1 MSWGLGDR
9 ENRVAIHR
17 EESPLRSP
25 RLCVVQV
32 IQVFKSNAES
42 RRSQSEWQGCGYH
55 PRSRYVSVMKKIVK
69 AAFPPAVLFVL
80 VIAVW
85 HFSVVG
91 FGIKAYLVPKPAGV
105 LNAAVESRGELLFA
119 IGLTATATV
128 CGFVSSLLIGSLTAC
143 VFSQSRVIRSSCYP
157 YAIFLQTVPIVAV
170 APIIVVWFGAG
181 FHSVVLVSFMIS
193 LFPIVTNGTSGML
206 AVDPDLLDLFRLY
219 RASRWQVLWKLR
231 LPHSVPFLVA
241 GARTSSGMAVVGAIV
256 GEFFA
261 GNLAERHGLG
271 YMILQGTQFSTAK
284 LFAAVIASTLL
295 GITIFGLS
303 TLIGSTVL
311 SRWSD
316 PKGTT

>member
-1 MSWGLGDR
+1 M
-9 ENRVAIHR
+9 
-17 EESPLRSP
+17 
-25 RLCVVQV
+25 
-32 IQVFKSNAES
+32 
-42 RRSQSEWQGCGYH
+42 
-55 PRSRYVSVMKKIVK
+55 
-69 AAFPPAVLFVL
+69 
-80 VIAVW
+80 
-85 HFSVVG
+85 
-91 FGIKAYLVPKPAGV
+91 
-105 LNAAVESRGELLFA
+105 
-119 IGLTATATV
+119 
-128 CGFVSSLLIGSLTAC
+128 
-143 VFSQSRVIRSSCYP
+143 IRSSCYP

-193 LFPIVTNGTSGML
+193 LFPIITNVTSGML

-219 RASRWQVLWKLR
+219 RASRGQVLWKLR

-271 YMILQGTQFSTAK
+271 YMILQGTQFSTAR
-284 LFAAVIASTLL
+284 LFAAVIASTVL
-295 GITIFGLS
+295 GITIFGAS

-316 PKGTT
+316 PQGNR

>member
-1 MSWGLGDR
+1 M
-9 ENRVAIHR
+9 NRI
-17 EESPLRSP
+17 LR
-25 RLCVVQV
+25 
-32 IQVFKSNAES
+32 
-42 RRSQSEWQGCGYH
+42 
-55 PRSRYVSVMKKIVK
+55 
-69 AAFPPAVLFVL
+69 AALPPTLLFVI
-80 VIAVW
+80 VIAAW
-85 HFSVVG
+85 HFLVSW
-91 FGIKAYLVPKPAGV
+91 FGIKAFLVPKPLGV
-105 LNAAVESRGELLFA
+105 WEAAVERQHELLVA
-119 IGLTATATV
+119 IGLTSAAAL
-128 CGFVSSLLIGSLTAC
+128 CGFLSSLLIGSLTAC
-143 VFSQSRVIRSSCYP
+143 VFSQSRVVRSSCYP

-193 LFPIVTNGTSGML
+193 LFPIVTNGTTGML

-231 LPHSVPFLVA
+231 LPHSVPYLVA

-271 YMILQGTQFSTAK
+271 YMILQGTQFSTAR

-295 GITIFGLS
+295 GITIFGVS
-303 TLIGSTVL
+303 TIAGTTVL

-316 PKGTT
+316 PKGGRE

>member
-1 MSWGLGDR
+1 MK
-9 ENRVAIHR
+9 
-17 EESPLRSP
+17 
-25 RLCVVQV
+25 RL
-32 IQVFKSNAES
+32 
-42 RRSQSEWQGCGYH
+42 
-55 PRSRYVSVMKKIVK
+55 VK
-69 AAFPPAVLFVL
+69 AGVPPAVLFVL
-80 VIAVW
+80 VILVW
-85 HFSVVG
+85 HYAVVG
-91 FGIKAYLVPKPAGV
+91 FGIKAFLVPKPSGV
-105 LNAAVESRGELLFA
+105 WQAAMDNRVELLVA
-119 IGLTATATV
+119 IGLTAGAALS
-128 CGFVSSLLIGSLTAC
+128 GFVSSLLVGSLTAC
-143 VFSQSRVIRSSCYP
+143 VFSQSKMIRSSCYP

-193 LFPIVTNGTSGML
+193 LFPIVTNVTSGML

-295 GITIFGLS
+295 GITIFGVSSLV
-303 TLIGSTVL
+303 GSTVL
-311 SRWSD
+311 GRWSD
-316 PKGTT
+316 PKGNGRLEK

>member
-1 MSWGLGDR
+1 
-9 ENRVAIHR
+9 
-17 EESPLRSP
+17 
-25 RLCVVQV
+25 
-32 IQVFKSNAES
+32 
-42 RRSQSEWQGCGYH
+42 
-55 PRSRYVSVMKKIVK
+55 MKRILK
-69 AAFPPAVLFVL
+69 AALPPTVLFVL
-80 VIAVW
+80 VIATW
-85 HFSVVG
+85 HFAVVG
-91 FGIKAYLVPKPAGV
+91 FGIKAFLVPKPSGV
-105 LNAAVESRGELLFA
+105 LQAAVDIRAELLVA
-119 IGLTATATV
+119 IGLTAAAALS
-128 CGFVSSLLIGSLTAC
+128 GFVSSLLIGSLTAC
-143 VFSQSRVIRSSCYP
+143 VFSQSRTIRSSCYP

-193 LFPIVTNGTSGML
+193 LFPIVTNVTTGML

-219 RASRWQVLWKLR
+219 RATRWQVLWKLR

-271 YMILQGTQFSTAK
+271 YMILQGQAFNTVK

-295 GITIFGLS
+295 GIAIFGAS

-316 PKGTT
+316 PKGGGHPGA

>member
-1 MSWGLGDR
+1 M
-9 ENRVAIHR
+9 NRV
-17 EESPLRSP
+17 
-25 RLCVVQV
+25 
-32 IQVFKSNAES
+32 
-42 RRSQSEWQGCGYH
+42 
-55 PRSRYVSVMKKIVK
+55 VK
-69 AAFPPAVLFVL
+69 VALPPAVLFVL
-80 VIAVW
+80 VIAAW
-85 HFSVVG
+85 HYVVMG
-91 FGIKAYLVPKPAGV
+91 FGIKAFLVPKPSGV
-105 LNAAVESRGELLFA
+105 LQAAVENCSELLTA
-119 IGLTATATV
+119 IGLTAGAAL

-143 VFSQSRVIRSSCYP
+143 VFSQSRMIRSSCYP

-181 FHSVVLVSFMIS
+181 FHSIVLVSFMIS
-193 LFPIVTNGTSGML
+193 LFPIVTNVTAGML

-219 RASRWQVLWKLR
+219 RGTRWQVLWKLR

-256 GEFFA
+256 GEFFT

-295 GITIFGLS
+295 GIAIFGAS
-303 TLIGSTVL
+303 TLIGSSVL

-316 PKGTT
+316 PKGSGHSGG

>member
-1 MSWGLGDR
+1 M
-9 ENRVAIHR
+9 NRI
-17 EESPLRSP
+17 L
-25 RLCVVQV
+25 
-32 IQVFKSNAES
+32 KSAL
-42 RRSQSEWQGCGYH
+42 
-55 PRSRYVSVMKKIVK
+55 
-69 AAFPPAVLFVL
+69 PPAVLFVL

-91 FGIKAYLVPKPAGV
+91 FGIKAYLVPKPGNV
-105 LNAAVESRGELLFA
+105 WQTAVEYRNELLIA
-119 IGLTATATV
+119 IGLTSAAAL
-128 CGFVSSLLIGSLTAC
+128 CGFISSLLIGSLTAC

-295 GITIFGLS
+295 GITIFGAS
-303 TLIGSTVL
+303 TLIGGTVL

-316 PKGTT
+316 PKGST

>member
-1 MSWGLGDR
+1 MT
-9 ENRVAIHR
+9 
-17 EESPLRSP
+17 
-25 RLCVVQV
+25 RL
-32 IQVFKSNAES
+32 
-42 RRSQSEWQGCGYH
+42 
-55 PRSRYVSVMKKIVK
+55 VK
-69 AAFPPAVLFVL
+69 AALPPVLLLVL
-80 VIAVW
+80 VILAW
-85 HFSVVG
+85 HYAVVG
-91 FGIKAYLVPKPAGV
+91 FGIKAFLVPRPS
-105 LNAAVESRGELLFA
+105 AVWQAVVENRSELGTA
-119 IGLTATATV
+119 VGLTAAAAM
-128 CGFVSSLLIGSLTAC
+128 CGFVSSLLLGALTAC
-143 VFSQSRVIRSSCYP
+143 VFSQSRMIRSSCYP

-206 AVDPDLLDLFRLY
+206 AVDPDLLDLFRLC

-241 GARTSSGMAVVGAIV
+241 GARTSSGLAVVGAIV

-295 GITIFGLS
+295 GISIFGAA
-303 TLIGSTVL
+303 TMIGSTVL

-316 PKGTT
+316 PKGSGQLRG

>member
-1 MSWGLGDR
+1 MRHVLKT
-9 ENRVAIHR
+9 V
-17 EESPLRSP
+17 L
-25 RLCVVQV
+25 
-32 IQVFKSNAES
+32 
-42 RRSQSEWQGCGYH
+42 
-55 PRSRYVSVMKKIVK
+55 
-69 AAFPPAVLFVL
+69 PPALLFVV
-80 VIAVW
+80 VIVAW
-85 HFSVVG
+85 HFAVVG
-91 FGIKAYLVPKPAGV
+91 FGIKAFLVPKPSGV
-105 LNAAVESRGELLFA
+105 WNAAAENRSELLTA
-119 IGLTATATV
+119 IGLTAGAAL
-128 CGFVSSLLIGSLTAC
+128 CGFASSLLIGSLTAC
-143 VFSQSRVIRSSCYP
+143 VFSQSRTIRSSCYP

-193 LFPIVTNGTSGML
+193 LFPIVTNVTTGML

-295 GITIFGLS
+295 GITIFGVS
-303 TLIGSTVL
+303 TFVGSTVL

-316 PKGTT
+316 PKGNHA